1 MNIVTKLRSL
11 RTREHACTVE
21 IIAAL
26 VDCQRERS
34 YLEYGCSSI
43 FDFLVQELKYS
54 NAAAS
59 RRNKAMKVAAR
70 FPQVLEMLRD
80 HLVSLSTLAQA
91 EGLLGEVSNPEQL
104 LDRLSGKSA
113 RQVEKIVAHQRPVPR
128 KPRESVRPVAVKAP
142 LDPLFVVSTGSVSPA
157 ESRVSLR
164 TTLCESDF
172 EEFERVRSI
181 VSRKRPGATVEDVL
195 VEMTRF
201 YLKQKAPKKRGAPKE
216 GSATKAEKA
225 PAEKAPV
232 KRASAD
238 VAATND
244 AATKKP
250 ATNRPRSRHIP
261 RPIRDEVMLRDGQQ
275 CTFVGHNARRCNSTH
290 NLQIDHIKPWAL
302 GGKSE
307 AANLRVLCAAH
318 NRHQARKTFG
328 NRVPTSEQ
336 RSANS
341 PKPLPKSEQ

>member
-11 RTREHACTVE
+11 RAREHACTVE

-59 RRNKAMKVAAR
+59 RRNKSMKVAAR

-80 HLVSLSTLAQA
+80 HRVSLSTLAQA
-91 EGLLGEVSNPEQL
+91 EGLLGEVANPEEL
-104 LDRLSGKSA
+104 LDRLSGKSS

-142 LDPLFVVSTGSVSPA
+142 SDPLFAVSVGPVAQA

-172 EEFERVRSI
+172 EEFEQARAI

-201 YLKQKAPKKRGAPKE
+201 YLKQKAPKKRGALKK
-216 GSATKAEKA
+216 GRATKTKKA
-225 PAEKAPV
+225 PAGRLAANKAVIKNPA
-232 KRASAD
+232 KE
-238 VAATND
+238 N
-244 AATKKP
+244 P
-250 ATNRPRSRHIP
+250 ATMDPAAKPRRSRHIP

-275 CTFVGHNARRCNSTH
+275 CTFVGHNGRRCNSTY

-302 GGKSE
+302 GGANE
-307 AANLRVLCAAH
+307 ATNLRVLCAAH

-336 RSANS
+336 REA
-341 PKPLPKSEQ
+341 

>member
-21 IIAAL
+21 IIAVL
-26 VDCQRERS
+26 VECQRERS

-80 HLVSLSTLAQA
+80 HRVSLSTLAQA
-91 EGLLGEVSNPEQL
+91 EGLLGEVANPEEL
-104 LDRLSGKSA
+104 LDRLSGKSS

-128 KPRESVRPVAVKAP
+128 KPRESVRPIAVKVP
-142 LDPLFVVSTGSVSPA
+142 SDPLFAVPAGPVQEA

-172 EEFERVRSI
+172 EEFEQARAI

-195 VEMTRF
+195 IEMTRF
-201 YLKQKAPKKRGAPKE
+201 YLQQKAPKKRGALKK
-216 GSATKAEKA
+216 GRATKAKSA
-225 PAEKAPV
+225 LSA
-232 KRASAD
+232 RA
-238 VAATND
+238 AANKTTTNN
-244 AATKKP
+244 ATIENPATK
-250 ATNRPRSRHIP
+250 NHRSRHIP
-261 RPIRDEVMLRDGQQ
+261 LPIRDEVMLRDEQQ
-275 CTFVGHNARRCNSTH
+275 CTFVGHNGRRCNSTH
-290 NLQIDHIKPWAL
+290 NLQMDHIKPWAL
-302 GGKSE
+302 GGGSN
-307 AANLRVLCAAH
+307 ATNLRVLCAAH

-328 NRVPTSEQ
+328 NRVPTSKQ
-336 RSANS
+336 
-341 PKPLPKSEQ
+341 